1 LKSVSVSES
10 IQLRWPQ
17 AALPGSKD
25 KSESKVALGDL
36 GSRVTSGAKWATV
49 ATEQRANACGWRGMC
64 PLTGESE
71 GRVDWSFFDVVW
83 SIFIFFFWVMF
94 FWMFIS
100 VFSDIFRRDDLSG
113 WGKAAWIF
121 LIFVLPFLGILIYMI
136 ARPKMT
142 DQDRR
147 MIVEAE
153 AKQQRMAG
161 YSAADEIAKLGKLR
175 DEGKISAEEYER
187 LKQKAIA

>member
-1 LKSVSVSES
+1 
-10 IQLRWPQ
+10 
-17 AALPGSKD
+17 
-25 KSESKVALGDL
+25 
-36 GSRVTSGAKWATV
+36 
-49 ATEQRANACGWRGMC
+49 MC

-142 DQDRR
+142 EQDKR
-147 MIVEAE
+147 MLTEAQE
-153 AKQQRMAG
+153 QQRRLKG
-161 YSAADEIAKLGKLR
+161 YSAADEISKLVSLR
-175 DEGKISAEEYER
+175 EAGQISAEEFER
-187 LKQKAIA
+187 LKAQAML